1 MRRLTILAVMLVCT
15 VGLLFAGCGG
25 EGTTGSGG
33 GGGETPPPLPPRDT
47 STLESTL
54 LGHWLDKA
62 GNELY
67 FGPDTVTFIA
77 AQTGEEYSGGYV
89 VVAKDDNIKRMDLEF
104 TEPGDIFYAADPSK
118 GEYATI
124 FFHRPDPSELYFG
137 ADFFSYA
144 AEQRLGLTETEYPF
158 VDTRQEP

>member
-1 MRRLTILAVMLVCT
+1 MRRIAILAVMLVCAFMLVFT
-15 VGLLFAGCGG
+15 GCGEG
-25 EGTTGSGG
+25 ETLGG
-33 GGGETPPPLPPRDT
+33 ESGGGETPPELPPRDT

-54 LGHWLDKA
+54 LGHWRDKA

-67 FGPDTVTFIA
+67 FSPDTVTFIA
-77 AQTGEEYSGGYV
+77 AQTGEEYSSGYV

-118 GEYATI
+118 STYAYV
-124 FFHRPDPSELYFG
+124 FFHRPEPSSLIFG
-137 ADFFSYA
+137 ADFYSLA

>member
-1 MRRLTILAVMLVCT
+1 MRRIAILTVILACAAV
-15 VGLLFAGCGG
+15 LLFAGCGE
-25 EGTTGSGG
+25 EGTTGS

-54 LGHWLDKA
+54 LGHWRDKA

-67 FGPDTVTFIA
+67 FSPDTVTLIV
-77 AQTGEEYSGGYV
+77 AQTGEEYSSGYT

-104 TEPGDIFYAADPSK
+104 MHPGDIFYAADPSK
-118 GEYATI
+118 SAYATV
-124 FFHRPDPSELYFG
+124 FFHRPDPSEFYFG

-158 VDTRQEP
+158 VDTRQGP